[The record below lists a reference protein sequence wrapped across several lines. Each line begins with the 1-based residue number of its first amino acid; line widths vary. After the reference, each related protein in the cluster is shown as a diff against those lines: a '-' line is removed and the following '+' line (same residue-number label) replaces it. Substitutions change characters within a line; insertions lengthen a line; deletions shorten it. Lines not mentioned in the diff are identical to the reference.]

1 MVEEDFD
8 LKRITREG
16 LPRAIERAKH
26 YRLLNQPDL
35 AESICL
41 DVLEVEPDNQ
51 EALVVTILAIT
62 DQFADGGASGMGR
75 AREYLGR
82 VTDDYQRSYYAG
94 IIAERW
100 ARAALKRGPAGKFAY
115 NTMREAM
122 DWFEKAALCRPAG
135 NDDAILRWNACVR
148 AIRLHR
154 LGPLPEEAELG
165 LE

>member
-1 MVEEDFD
+1 VEEDFD
-8 LKRITREG
+8 TKPITREG
-16 LPRAIERAKH
+16 IPAAIERAQH

-41 DVLEVEPDNQ
+41 DVLEIEPENQ
-51 EALVVTILAIT
+51 EALVVAILAIT
-62 DQFADGGASGMGR
+62 DQFAHGGPPGVGR
-75 AREYLGR
+75 AREHLTR

-100 ARAALKRGPAGKFAY
+100 GRAILTRGPAGKFAY
-115 NTMREAM
+115 NSLREAM
-122 DWFEKAALCRPAG
+122 DWFEKAALMRPAG

-148 AIRLHR
+148 SIRLQR
-154 LGPLPEEAELG
+154 LQPLPEEAEIG